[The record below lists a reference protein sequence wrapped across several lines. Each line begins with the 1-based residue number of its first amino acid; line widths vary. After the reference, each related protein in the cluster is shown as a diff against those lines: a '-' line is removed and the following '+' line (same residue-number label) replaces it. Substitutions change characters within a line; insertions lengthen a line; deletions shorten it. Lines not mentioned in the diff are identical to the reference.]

1 MSNQQKLD
9 WIGLWTDQ
17 LEEIGVPK
25 TKQNSR
31 RRDTEKPAWAGVS
44 AMSVSQ
50 KQNPWGDKNRW
61 G

>member
-44 AMSVSQ
+44 AMSVS
-50 KQNPWGDKNRW
+50 
-61 G
+61 